1 LAGAVVPPAVPGSHP
16 VSECFPVANSQPGE
30 RRAQEYGHPIL
41 AKRGPNKGVTQT
53 KTTCMMITG
62 KIIMRTRFLRGLLP
76 ALICFGFCPPALLY
90 GQLLPS
96 NPTWDRASEKNW
108 LIPKTPDGQPDF
120 EGVWAI
126 DTLTPLERP
135 AELAGK
141 AFLSESEAAEWE
153 KRVLIE
159 TDRDRRDGGPE
170 ADLSRNY
177 NEVWRERGTHVVPSR
192 RTSLIV
198 DPPDGRIPPLT
209 PEAQKKR
216 AARPRLP
223 RGPEDLAL
231 RIRCISR
238 GLPMV
243 PTPNNNFFRI
253 VQAPGT
259 VLILQEMM
267 YEARIIPLDGR
278 PHANTRIR
286 GYTGDSRGHWEGN
299 TLVIDTTNFIGID
312 DFYGADENLH
322 LTERLT
328 RTGTDTIL
336 YQFTVDDPTAFTQPW
351 SGEIPF
357 TKTEEPIYDYEC
369 HEGNYA
375 LVDIL
380 AGARAQEKKEAEAAA
395 NR

>member
-1 LAGAVVPPAVPGSHP
+1 MT
-16 VSECFPVANSQPGE
+16 
-30 RRAQEYGHPIL
+30 RRFISGI
-41 AKRGPNKGVTQT
+41 
-53 KTTCMMITG
+53 
-62 KIIMRTRFLRGLLP
+62 LP
-76 ALICFGFCPPALLY
+76 ALIFFGFLSQGLVKS
-90 GQLLPS
+90 QNLPS
-96 NPTWDRASEKNW
+96 KHWIPT
-108 LIPKTPDGQPDF
+108 KTPDGQPDL

-141 AFLSESEAAEWE
+141 AFLTESEAAEYE
-153 KRVLIE
+153 RRVLE
-159 TDRDRRDGGPE
+159 EGDRDRRDGGPE
-170 ADLSRNY
+170 TDLSRNY
-177 NEVWRERGTHVVPSR
+177 NEVWRERGVHVVPDR

-198 DPPDGRIPPLT
+198 DPPDGRISLLT
-209 PEAQKKR
+209 PESQKKR

-267 YEARIIPLDGR
+267 HEARIIPLDGR
-278 PHANTRIR
+278 PHAHPNIR
-286 GYTGDSRGHWEGN
+286 GYMGDSRGRWERN
-299 TLVIDTTNFIGID
+299 TLVIDTTNFIGVD
-312 DFYGADENLH
+312 DFYGADANLR

-328 RTGTDTIL
+328 RTAGDTIL
-336 YQFTVDDPTAFTQPW
+336 YQFTVNDPTAFTRPW

-357 TKTEEPIYDYEC
+357 TKTEKPIFDYEC
-369 HEGNYA
+369 QEGNYA
-375 LVDIL
+375 LTDIL
-380 AGARAQEKKEAEAAA
+380 AGARAQEKREGAS
-395 NR
+395 R